1 MKKSISVLLATALA
15 GAMLAGC
22 GGAASSS
29 QASSAANSSTPPP
42 AM

>member
-1 MKKSISVLLATALA
+1 MKKSISMLLATALT
-15 GAMLAGC
+15 GTMLAGC

-29 QASSAANSSTPPP
+29 QASSAANNSTPPP